1 MEPAV
6 GPARPTA
13 RPVALLAI
21 GVVAGI
27 VVRAVLLPQSGLA
40 GDLDEFASWVHALA
54 TRPLGEAYD
63 IDLTFPPVMVYVWA
77 LLAAAEP
84 AFRTVVDASDPWIRT
99 LLKTPPTLADAG
111 LAAGVAFVLRARP
124 AWAVA
129 AALAVWLHPAVIDV
143 SALFGQYESIYVLFG
158 LVAFLCAVSGRP
170 ALAAVALG
178 FAVMTKPQALPFL
191 VAFGAWFL
199 AVHGWRRT
207 LGFAALG
214 AITMA
219 VLWLPFIGEGGPAG
233 YLRSIEV
240 HQDELFGVLSLRAW
254 NAWWIVQEAF
264 GGGSFLSD
272 QSAILGPLTFR
283 HVGYLI
289 AGALELLVF
298 VAVYRRPTP
307 ETLALGLAAAVLVA
321 FSFLTTMHER
331 YAFGALVF
339 LALLLSDRR
348 VLALWTVFG
357 VVFTLNLL
365 AAIPP
370 TPEIGAALPV
380 GGVLGVAGS
389 VVIVAVTLGT
399 LALLVRTSEGAAQ
412 LADERPPVPVHVV
425 G

>member
-1 MEPAV
+1 LPSTV
-6 GPARPTA
+6 G
-13 RPVALLAI
+13 
-21 GVVAGI
+21 
-27 VVRAVLLPQSGLA
+27 
-40 GDLDEFASWVHALA
+40 
-54 TRPLGEAYD
+54 
-63 IDLTFPPVMVYVWA
+63 
-77 LLAAAEP
+77 AE
-84 AFRTVVDASDPWIRT
+84 R
-99 LLKTPPTLADAG
+99 
-111 LAAGVAFVLRARP
+111 
-124 AWAVA
+124 
-129 AALAVWLHPAVIDV
+129 
-143 SALFGQYESIYVLFG
+143 
-158 LVAFLCAVSGRP
+158 
-170 ALAAVALG
+170 ALG

-412 LADERPPVPVHVV
+412 LADERPPVPVQVV